1 MTDTTRTT
9 IEIYPDYIKTILI
22 ALRQK
27 AEWHAAQG
35 DKATHDY
42 FVSLL
47 VARNSNNGDDAIVAW
62 INQIIVDIEGQ
73 QAG

>member
-1 MTDTTRTT
+1 MTDATRTT
-9 IEIYPDYIKTILI
+9 IEVYPDYIETILI

-35 DKATHDY
+35 DTAT
-42 FVSLL
+42 
-47 VARNSNNGDDAIVAW
+47 GDDAIVAW

-73 QAG
+73 Q

>member
-1 MTDTTRTT
+1 MTDATRTT
-9 IEIYPDYIKTILI
+9 IEVFPDYIETILI

-27 AEWHAAQG
+27 ADWHGAQG
-35 DKATHDY
+35 NTE
-42 FVSLL
+42 L
-47 VARNSNNGDDAIVAW
+47 GDDAIVAW